1 MKSTTIDYKKKFL
14 GISHVA
20 KKGYEVLCDDI
31 RELVE
36 ERLTCD
42 LLDKFKEYSKTLR
55 DDVEAL
61 IELRGFDS
69 LDLLDEEKEEISLR
83 IIEDDIKKLL
93 SQKRR
98 VEEHLELKKIN
109 QCERITNGIEYS
121 PYFKLFGSPE
131 TLDEFENTA
140 NQLTTLCDEEDVE
153 LWTALNTTVEVI
165 RENWTDIEP
174 HQPIPKRDYYLALI
188 DKEVKPIL
196 DEWVKKH
203 SGT

>member
-1 MKSTTIDYKKKFL
+1 MKSTTVDYKKKFL
-14 GISHVA
+14 GIKHVA

-42 LLDKFKEYSKTLR
+42 LLNKFKEYSKTR
-55 DDVEAL
+55 REDIQAL

-69 LDLLDEEKEEISLR
+69 LDLLDEEKEEITLR

-93 SQKRR
+93 SQKGR

-109 QCERITNGIEYS
+109 QCERITNGIEFS

-131 TLDEFENTA
+131 KLEDFENTA
-140 NQLTTLCDEEDVE
+140 NQLITLCDEELRTV
-153 LWTALNTTVEVI
+153 LNTTVEVI
-165 RENWTDIEP
+165 KENWSDIEP
-174 HQPIPKRDYYLALI
+174 HQPIPKRDYYLVLI
-188 DKEVKPIL
+188 EKKVNPIL

-203 SGT
+203 FGT

>member
-14 GISHVA
+14 GISYVA

-42 LLDKFKEYSKTLR
+42 LLDKFKEYSKTRR

-69 LDLLDEEKEEISLR
+69 LDFLDEEKEEISLR

-109 QCERITNGIEYS
+109 QCERITNGIKYS

-131 TLDEFENTA
+131 TLDDFENTA
-140 NQLTTLCDEEDVE
+140 NQLITLCDKEDVE
-153 LWTALNTTVEVI
+153 LWTALNTTIEVI
-165 RENWTDIEP
+165 RENWTDIE
-174 HQPIPKRDYYLALI
+174 QGNRSYF
-188 DKEVKPIL
+188 V
-196 DEWVKKH
+196 
-203 SGT
+203 